1 VSNATLNRFYA
12 LHFLFPFILAAL
24 AIVHMITL
32 HKHGSGNPLGLDA
45 SVDRLPIAPY
55 FLFKDAV
62 TAVLF
67 VLVAI
72 ALVSF
77 APN

>member
-1 VSNATLNRFYA
+1 MSNATLNRFYA

-24 AIVHMITL
+24 AMVHMITL
-32 HKHGSGNPLGLDA
+32 HKHGSGNPLGDDA
-45 SVDRLPIAPY
+45 SIDRLPMAPS

-67 VLVAI
+67 VLAAI

>member
-1 VSNATLNRFYA
+1 MSNATLNRFYA

-24 AIVHMITL
+24 AMVHIVTL
-32 HKHGSGNPLGLDA
+32 HKHGSGNPLGVDG
-45 SVDRLPIAPY
+45 SHDRLPMTPY

-62 TAVLF
+62 TAIFFLVVL
-67 VLVAI
+67 I

-77 APN
+77 VPN